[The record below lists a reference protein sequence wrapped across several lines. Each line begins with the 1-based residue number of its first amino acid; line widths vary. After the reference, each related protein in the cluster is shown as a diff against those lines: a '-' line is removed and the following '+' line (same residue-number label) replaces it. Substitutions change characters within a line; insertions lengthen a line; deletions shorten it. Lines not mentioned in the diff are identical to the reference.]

1 MSNPKVEIV
10 AAGQD
15 AIGRRGTPYRNV
27 AVGFRLQDLARQP
40 HPLTHSPN
48 VVLVVGVAVI
58 DGRLYR
64 RVRPCEPDR
73 AGAVWQFQ
81 CPSDAGGPGRGSASL
96 IYLAVIIL
104 GIGSWSFTPKLLS
117 LPMELVVTQQKVAV
131 VWGTMVTVS
140 GTGMFLSPIVI
151 GALRDATGT
160 FVPGFLIF
168 AVGAWFLFVAGIIY
182 PKAASRNQS

>member
-1 MSNPKVEIV
+1 MESSASLLATFFNETRGMSLNQ
-10 AAGQD
+10 AGF
-15 AIGRRGTPYRNV
+15 ITGLLPFVGIF
-27 AVGFRLQDLARQP
+27 AVL
-40 HPLTHSPN
+40 
-48 VVLVVGVAVI
+48 
-58 DGRLYR
+58 
-64 RVRPCEPDR
+64 
-73 AGAVWQFQ
+73 
-81 CPSDAGGPGRGSASL
+81 AGGALGMRFTDTRPFFLIPGLLVGLEGLGSFLFGSTAL
-96 IYLAVIIL
+96 IYLAVIML

-131 VWGTMVTVS
+131 VWGTLVTVS

-168 AVGAWFLFVAGIIY
+168 AVGAWFLFLAGIIY